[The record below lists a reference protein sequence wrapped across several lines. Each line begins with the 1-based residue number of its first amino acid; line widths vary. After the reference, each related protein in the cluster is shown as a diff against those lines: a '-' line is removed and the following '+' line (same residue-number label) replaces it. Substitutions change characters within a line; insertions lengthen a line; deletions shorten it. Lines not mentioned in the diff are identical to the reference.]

1 MNFAKKLRLAAILA
15 FAAFSFAA
23 LAQMGRNRL
32 YNPATETTVTGA
44 ITEVNTV
51 TGKGG
56 WNGIHLTVQSEDAKY
71 DVHVGPAAYM
81 TKHDIYFHV
90 GDHVQVLGSKVEY
103 QGADALIA
111 REITKDGKVVTLRD
125 AHGFPV
131 WSHGRWTSQ

>member
-1 MNFAKKLRLAAILA
+1 MNFTKNLRLAAIIA

-32 YNPATETTVTGA
+32 YNPATETTVAGT
-44 ITEVNTV
+44 INEVNTV